1 MSPAPECV
9 FVVDDDPAVRKS
21 LGRLLRAAGLEVVTF
36 ESAEEFL
43 GKLPPA
49 SPGCAI
55 LDVSMPGLGGLA
67 LQEELESRGS
77 TLPIVFLTGHG
88 DIPKSVAAMKRGAA
102 DFLTKPVE
110 DEVLL
115 RAVRQALE
123 KDRAGR
129 AGRDELA
136 EIRRRLA
143 TLTGR
148 EREVLDGVVAGQLN
162 KQIGGDLGISE
173 KTVKVHRSRV
183 MEKMGAAS
191 LAQLVHLAERAGI
204 RRG

>member
-1 MSPAPECV
+1 
-9 FVVDDDPAVRKS
+9 
-21 LGRLLRAAGLEVVTF
+21 
-36 ESAEEFL
+36 
-43 GKLPPA
+43 
-49 SPGCAI
+49 
-55 LDVSMPGLGGLA
+55 MPGLDGLA
-67 LQEELESRGS
+67 LQQELESRGS

-102 DFLTKPVE
+102 DFLTKPVD

-123 KDRAGR
+123 RDRAGR
-129 AGRDELA
+129 ARREELA
-136 EIRRRLA
+136 EIRRRLD
-143 TLTGR
+143 TLTDR

-173 KTVKVHRSRV
+173 KTVKVHRGRV

-191 LAQLVHLAERAGI
+191 LAELVHFAERAGI